1 MINSATKRN
10 SARAPLSGLWIAS
23 RSLSSGAHSRDPL
36 ARNDE
41 LGFSARLSRRP
52 YTSANPAIVTAST
65 TLGDAMD
72 DDEPILGQM
81 TDAVSTAATVTA
93 DAAKTVVKKGQEGRQ
108 ESREKG

>member
-41 LGFSARLSRRP
+41 LRFSARLSRRL
-52 YTSANPAIVTAST
+52 YTSANPANVTAST
-65 TLGDAMD
+65 TPGDAMD
-72 DDEPILGQM
+72 DDKPILEQM
-81 TDAVSTAATVTA
+81 TGAVSTAATATA
-93 DAAKTVVKKGQEGRQ
+93 DAAKTLVKKA
-108 ESREKG
+108 KKAAKK